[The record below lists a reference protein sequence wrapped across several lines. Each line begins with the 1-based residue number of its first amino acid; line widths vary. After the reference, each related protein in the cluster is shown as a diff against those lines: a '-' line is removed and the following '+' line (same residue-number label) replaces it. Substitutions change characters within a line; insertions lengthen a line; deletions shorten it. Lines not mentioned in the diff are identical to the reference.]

1 MYYDTNN
8 RLYINPSGGG
18 SYYCING
25 TGCGSW
31 ATTVGMDFNTWN
43 FILIKRQGITA
54 SIYKNGIFQASYNVG
69 STTIPFNNGTIST
82 NSTYTFNGSMDD
94 YRIYN
99 RALSA
104 GEVKQLYDMGR

>member
-1 MYYDTNN
+1 
-8 RLYINPSGGG
+8 
-18 SYYCING
+18 
-25 TGCGSW
+25 
-31 ATTVGMDFNTWN
+31 MDFNTWN

-54 SIYKNGIFQASYNVG
+54 SIYKNGIFQAYVRY
-69 STTIPFNNGTIST
+69 TTIPFNNETISS

-94 YRIYN
+94 YRNYN